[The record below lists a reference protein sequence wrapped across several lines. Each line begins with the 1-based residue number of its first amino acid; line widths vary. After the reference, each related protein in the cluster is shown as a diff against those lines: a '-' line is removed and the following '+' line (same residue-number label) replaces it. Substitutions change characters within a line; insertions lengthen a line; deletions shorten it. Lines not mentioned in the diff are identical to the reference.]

1 VLLSFVGFLISVLVE
16 ICLMIITCLELLAF
30 DFLFGEFIIADFAQF
45 YFTHS
50 FLYLILIVESFGGL
64 EASNSF

>member
-16 ICLMIITCLELLAF
+16 ICLMIIISSELLAF
-30 DFLFGEFIIADFAQF
+30 DFLFGEFIIADFVQF

-50 FLYLILIVESFGGL
+50 FLYLILIAESFSGL
-64 EASNSF
+64 EASSSF

>member
-1 VLLSFVGFLISVLVE
+1 
-16 ICLMIITCLELLAF
+16 MIITCSELLAF

-50 FLYLILIVESFGGL
+50 FLYLILIVESFSGL
-64 EASNSF
+64 EASSSF